1 MMYKASFVGGFF
13 MRKKAK
19 KSGTSTVELIIKAVM
34 AGIVCA
40 IIMLLI
46 YSLMLYK
53 ELLRIESVKAAVVII
68 NFISVSICGLISI
81 GRREEG
87 RGIRMLLSC
96 GILTLIIVIF
106 SIFTGGNSTAVLRI
120 ISCGVGGIIFAF
132 LLTLGKSNK
141 KLRKRTKRRKFNN

>member
-53 ELLRIESVKAAVVII
+53 ELLRIESVKAAVAII

-87 RGIRMLLSC
+87 RGTRMLLSC

-106 SIFTGGNSTAVLRI
+106 SIFTGGNGTAVLRI

>member
-1 MMYKASFVGGFF
+1 

-34 AGIVCA
+34 SGIVCA

-53 ELLRIESVKAAVVII
+53 ELLGIESVKAAVAII

-87 RGIRMLLSC
+87 RGTRVLLSC
-96 GILTLIIVIF
+96 GILTFIIVIF
-106 SIFTGGNSTAVLRI
+106 SIFTGGDSSAVLRI

-141 KLRKRTKRRKFNN
+141 KLRKRTKHRKFNN

>member
-1 MMYKASFVGGFF
+1 

-141 KLRKRTKRRKFNN
+141 KLRKRTKHKN